1 MIPIRKITRQSNIP
15 SIAEVHI
22 NDIKELEKAIDIT
35 KDEEFVNINYKCAN
49 LKNVL
54 NTLKDDIENV
64 LKKDKKKIIG
74 TLKWQ
79 PYVDAIYKIIN
90 DTLDIIPDILGE
102 NGKKRVSK
110 IQFEEDAPKVERNKL
125 LFGSIE
131 GDSVSNSLESILKP
145 LIKEG
150 KQQTVIPINSDF
162 YKAPNDNIKS
172 ITRQSEEPGIIM
184 ILLKL
189 CTEVCPNDGGKSR
202 RRSRKNKRT
211 RKSKKKAR
219 RSKKA
224 RKTRK

>member
-1 MIPIRKITRQSNIP
+1 MLPIRKITRQSNIP

-22 NDIKELEKAIDIT
+22 NNIKELEKAIDIT

-49 LKNVL
+49 LKYVI
-54 NTLKDDIENV
+54 NTLKQDIENV
-64 LKKDKKKIIG
+64 LNKDIKKFIG
-74 TLKWQ
+74 TIKGQ
-79 PYVDAIYKIIN
+79 AYVDAIYKIIN
-90 DTLDIIPDILGE
+90 DTLGIIPDILGE
-102 NGKKRVSK
+102 NGKKRVSN
-110 IQFEEDAPKVERNKL
+110 IQFEENAPIVEPNKI
-125 LFGSIE
+125 FGLIK
-131 GDSVSNSLESILKP
+131 GDSVSNSLKSILEP

-150 KQQTVIPINSDF
+150 KQQTVIPITPDF
-162 YKAPNDNIKS
+162 YKTPNANIKS